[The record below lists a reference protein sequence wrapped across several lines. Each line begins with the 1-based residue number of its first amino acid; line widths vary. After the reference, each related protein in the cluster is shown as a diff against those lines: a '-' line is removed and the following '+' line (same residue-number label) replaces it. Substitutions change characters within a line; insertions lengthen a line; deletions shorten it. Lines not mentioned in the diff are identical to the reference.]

1 MKPFSLAENQACN
14 LKSSLIMSKKPQLR
28 NLLSKEELE
37 ARLAADPR
45 PRTTLSFYQY
55 ANIENPHQFRDELF
69 AAWTE
74 LEVLGRVYVAHE
86 GVNGQISLPSER
98 LEAFRAHLDTI
109 DFMQG
114 IRLNIAIDANAKS
127 FLKLKIKVRK
137 KIVADGLDD
146 ATFDVTRRG
155 RHLNAQEVN
164 ELMAKDETLVVDMRN
179 HYESEVGYFK
189 GAIRP
194 DVDTFRD
201 ALPVVE
207 EMLQADKDKD
217 IIMYC
222 TGGIRCEKAS
232 AYYLHKGFGKVHMI
246 DGGII
251 EYTRQCEKE
260 GLENQFVGKNF
271 VFDERMGERISSD
284 IVSNCHQCGKPA
296 DTHRNC
302 ANDACHLLFIQCDE
316 CAAEYEQCC
325 STKCQSFNV
334 LDEDEK
340 RRLLPTMEF
349 NGSSFAKARAG
360 IRSNK

>member
-1 MKPFSLAENQACN
+1 
-14 LKSSLIMSKKPQLR
+14 MSKKQQLR

-55 ANIENPHQFRDELF
+55 ANITEPHQFRDALF

-74 LEVLGRVYVAHE
+74 LEVLGRVYIAHE
-86 GVNGQISLPSER
+86 GVNGQISLPTEN
-98 LEAFRAHLDTI
+98 LEAFRAYLNTI
-109 DFMQG
+109 DFLSG
-114 IRLNIAIDANAKS
+114 IRLNIAIEADAKS

-146 ATFDVTRRG
+146 ASFDVTRRG
-155 RHLNAQEVN
+155 RHLSAREVN
-164 ELMAKDETLVVDMRN
+164 ELMSQDDTLVVDMRN

-189 GAIRP
+189 GAICP

-207 EMLQADKDKD
+207 KMLQSDKDKD

-232 AYYLHKGFGKVHMI
+232 AYYLHKGFDKVHMI

-251 EYTRQCEKE
+251 EYTRQCEQE
-260 GLENQFVGKNF
+260 GLENQFLGKNF
-271 VFDERMGERISSD
+271 VFDERMGERISED

-296 DTHRNC
+296 DSHRNC
-302 ANDACHLLFIQCDE
+302 ANDACHLLFIQCDD
-316 CAAEYEQCC
+316 CADKFTNCC
-325 STKCQSFNV
+325 SVDCREFNA

-340 RRLLPTMEF
+340 RRQLPTREF

-360 IRSNK
+360 IRSQKGKTDNLV